1 MKNDLNQTAANFPPL
16 TERPEPP
23 SLADWAYRPL
33 PGEAV
38 EIAFCVVCESTPDDP
53 FARQRADDV
62 RAILEASG
70 FRCRDLR
77 LSIPLRQVPS
87 ASELERRR
95 RLHARAADLAKRS
108 KESRELADQ
117 LLRKLADQLLR
128 KHGLRRD

>member
-1 MKNDLNQTAANFPPL
+1 MKNDTNKTTANFPPL
-16 TERPEPP
+16 HERPEPP
-23 SLADWAYRPL
+23 SLADWAYRPS

-38 EIAFCVVCESTPDDP
+38 EIAFSVVCESVPHDP

-77 LSIPLRQVPS
+77 LQIPLRQVPS

-95 RLHARAADLAKRS
+95 KLHARAADLAKRS
-108 KESRELADQ
+108 AASRQAVADA
-117 LLRKLADQLLR
+117 LRQRGIQPADP
-128 KHGLRRD
+128 

>member
-1 MKNDLNQTAANFPPL
+1 MTDELEKVTASFPPL
-16 TERPEPP
+16 SERPEPP
-23 SLADWAYRPL
+23 HLTDWAYRPS

-38 EIAFCVVCESTPDDP
+38 EIAFSVVCESVPDDP

-70 FRCRDLR
+70 FKCRDLH

-87 ASELERRR
+87 AAELERRR

-108 KESRELADQ
+108 AASRQAVADA
-117 LLRKLADQLLR
+117 LRQRGIQPADP
-128 KHGLRRD
+128 